1 MAYRVE
7 ITPEAEAD
15 LDACYR
21 YIAEDSP
28 TNALRWW
35 QHCDEVMDRLGL
47 FPESFSLAPENDA
60 VPFEVRQR
68 LYGNYRILF
77 TIQEQRVVVLHVR
90 HAARLPLN
98 PDHIL
103 HPPES

>member
-21 YIAEDSP
+21 YIAADSP
-28 TNALRWW
+28 GNAVRWW
-35 QHCDEVMDRLGL
+35 QRCYEVMDRLGL
-47 FPESFSLAPENDA
+47 FPDSYSLAPENDA
-60 VPFEVRQR
+60 VPFEVRQK

-77 TIQEQRVVVLHVR
+77 AMQEQRVIVLHIR
-90 HAARLPLN
+90 HAAQLPLK
-98 PDHIL
+98 PEDTR
-103 HPPES
+103 HPPKP